1 MKLLNK
7 LFSIIIFFICFIIMY
22 ESLYFIYINKIDRY
36 LDNIKLSDK
45 LNLETSKP
53 NYFIDNVNDTYKDLT
68 NLNYSYEDIIKFEN
82 DSNINSVVSNI
93 LKNKINYLIDDKE
106 LVFVYSKKN
115 LDKELTANIKNK
127 EIKDYI
133 ISNNYKII
141 QFESRL
147 NSRIKKIN
155 DKLFK
160 IISLLL
166 DVRVFISLCSLLLI
180 CILIYLII
188 KKHLSVFTPI
198 LAFSIFNILINII
211 EIVLLKIYNYN
222 IISYF
227 FDSFILDIIKTSV
240 IISVVVICINLLFIT
255 IFNKKDK
262 IPLKPRIRKVKRNEE
277 DFSFGL

>member
-115 LDKELTANIKNK
+115 LDKELTTNIKNE